1 MGPKGMVAGAA
12 VGGGLGLVAGG
23 LSLGLLKMTGT
34 TMEEVRYWQY
44 KWKNERTNAY
54 KEGFHMQLEG
64 TDLSFKHKMLEE
76 HDQKVGTTKV
86 NLADFDKETEVSKEQ
101 PELKDPKIE
110 VKEAK

>member
-1 MGPKGMVAGAA
+1 MGPKGMTAGAA
-12 VGGGLGLVAGG
+12 VGGGLGLIAGG
-23 LSLGLLKMTGT
+23 LSIGLLKMTGT

-44 KWKNERTNAY
+44 KWKNERTSAY

-76 HDQKVGTTKV
+76 HDQKVGVTKV
-86 NLADFDKETEVSKEQ
+86 DLANFDKEEEEPKK
-101 PELKDPKIE
+101 PETKTE